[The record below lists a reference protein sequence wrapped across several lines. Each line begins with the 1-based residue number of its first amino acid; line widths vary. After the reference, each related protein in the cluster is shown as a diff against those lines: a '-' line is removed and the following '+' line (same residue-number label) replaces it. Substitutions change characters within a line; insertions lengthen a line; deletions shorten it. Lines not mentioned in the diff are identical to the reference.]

1 MVKVSGAPVAFN
13 TSSAPAM
20 TSLPMPSPGTTA
32 MRFFGWRIRLAFCP
46 RVVEPGGGQL
56 AVALGGP
63 LFDVMVGIHDGDD
76 QLLHVLAGD
85 VGAIHEIEN
94 QLVGIGHAAQL
105 HARLVLAGAVMRC
118 QELLAAIGMEHG
130 NHL

>member
-1 MVKVSGAPVAFN
+1 MVTVSGAPVAFN

-46 RVVEPGGGQL
+46 RVVQSRGGQL
-56 AVALGGP
+56 AVVLGGP
-63 LFDVMVGIHDGDD
+63 LLDVMVGVNDGDD
-76 QLLHVLAGD
+76 QLLHVLAGN
-85 VGAIHEIEN
+85 VGAIHEVED

-105 HARLVLAGAVMRC
+105 
-118 QELLAAIGMEHG
+118 
-130 NHL
+130 